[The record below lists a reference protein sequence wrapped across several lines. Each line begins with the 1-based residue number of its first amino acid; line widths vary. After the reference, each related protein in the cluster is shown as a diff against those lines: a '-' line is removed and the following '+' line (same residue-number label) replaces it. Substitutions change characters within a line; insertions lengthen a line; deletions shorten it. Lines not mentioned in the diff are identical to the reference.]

1 MKTKVDFITDLLS
14 NKKLHTSQKERLF
27 ALVAKDLKDVDETGK
42 IWDEIKKL
50 KKLLKIDQTD
60 EELKIEEYSH
70 KIESEASDLNIVL
83 PIIHSPRELV
93 TLLKNFS
100 INDSALKYTTHS
112 WDAGRDAGI
121 FKDITDFLSKAKEEY
136 SSFSSHLILLS
147 KNLNGKIYNF
157 LFNNEISKKGWG
169 LNRIKFGWSSP
180 EIIEA
185 CNYNPDIKPEDIIL
199 PENYQ
204 IQIAGITIQKFKQV
218 IEVFKNEIEIRDEN
232 SALLNLILQKH
243 DKYLISFSDPLIK
256 NLENK
261 TFYTDVQW
269 LSKALDLIFEGIQ
282 KYPQHPVIEY
292 IVTQSDNDR
301 IVLNILHK
309 DSYKQGLSIYDDK
322 LTLKRGDFSTIK
334 DKLTNL
340 CDWSIES
347 QFDEGFYRINYLVS
361 EPDTP
366 SHEMI
371 ESAEGFKHI
380 LTFYK

>member
-1 MKTKVDFITDLLS
+1 MKTKIDFITDLLS

-27 ALVAKDLKDVDETGK
+27 VLVAKDLKYDDETGK

-50 KKLLKIDQTD
+50 KKLLKIDQPG

-70 KIESEASDLNIVL
+70 KIESEASNLNIVL
-83 PIIHSPRELV
+83 PVIHSPRELV

-121 FKDITDFLSKAKEEY
+121 FKDITDFLSKAREEY

-185 CNYNPDIKPEDIIL
+185 CNHNPDIKPEDIIL

-243 DKYLISFSDPLIK
+243 DKYLISFSDPLIS

-347 QFDEGFYRINYLVS
+347 KFDEGFYRINYLVS